1 MILLSVFWVQLKHFT
16 LVSKLYLVGLLI
28 KCQICWHAQKP
39 ILLWQLIFA
48 TIFYCDKSNF
58 CCLWNSFTIFSVQYF
73 LCENAYRWHLVFCYI
88 SQFLYVWLL
97 ALGWFFMCGVFIGLY
112 LVYWAG
118 RMLCLGRF
126 VSAIGLW
133 LAGKVTKETFADLVK
148 IFSLTFISMGKWE
161 SDVFVW
167 CYRIVC

>member
-1 MILLSVFWVQLKHFT
+1 MQDPKKYFWVQFKRFT

-58 CCLWNSFTIFSVQYF
+58 YCLWNSFTIFSVF
-73 LCENAYRWHLVFCYI
+73 VKMLTLDIWCSVTSLSSCTSDFWPWDDSSCVVFSLGCIWCTGLVECFALEI
-88 SQFLYVWLL
+88 S
-97 ALGWFFMCGVFIGLY
+97 
-112 LVYWAG
+112 
-118 RMLCLGRF
+118 

-133 LAGKVTKETFADLVK
+133 LAGRVIKETFADLVK
-148 IFSLTFISMGKWE
+148 IFSLTSIAMGKWE

-167 CYRIVC
+167 CYRIVY